1 MPNNNAKIPRF
12 LHRPNKETGEQEPI
26 SADYYYGADWLGGI
40 KIPKGLGEAL
50 INIPFSDFGLPDLEK
65 AYQQALAKDKN
76 VSENNECGLAV
87 YDFLSELKEQFY
99 KAYKQWLDFLNN
111 NPSSLEL
118 EMPDSFNVVEY
129 QFRFPGLLVVEKIEL
144 MYARA
149 LNSRLAVGLRED
161 SKSPYLPPEKQE
173 ALRESADMLNR
184 KNSSDKESGE
194 ANLASSMKNLVCC
207 SDPTDQKRDAVG
219 ITNGC
224 IKYPTIAQKRK
235 YENVRWILLKKE
247 NKRTGRASLEQ
258 SLKMWREKVLNGVGE
273 DFYTRESLAKGLMTC
288 KVGKDGNEILKPITK
303 THLNKLFSQIGAES
317 EIINYNK

>member
-40 KIPKGLGEAL
+40 KMPKGLKEAL

-65 AYQQALAKDKN
+65 AYQQALAKDKK
-76 VSENNECGLAV
+76 VSENNEWGLAV
-87 YDFLSELKEQFY
+87 YDFLSELKEQFN

-118 EMPDSFNVVEY
+118 EMPDSYNVVEH
-129 QFRFPGLLVVEKIEL
+129 QSKFPGRLVVEKIEL

-149 LNSRLAVGLRED
+149 LDSRLAVSLRED
-161 SKSPYLPPEKQE
+161 SKSPYLSPEKQE

-207 SDPTDQKRDAVG
+207 SDPTDRERDAVG

-235 YENVRWILLKKE
+235 YENVRWILLKKD

-258 SLKMWREKVLNGVGE
+258 SLKIWREKVLDVVGE

-288 KVGKDGNEILKPITK
+288 KAGEDGNEILKPITK
-303 THLNKLFSQIGAES
+303 THLNKLFSQIGSES